1 MNCSVAPIKKPAVF
15 LDRDGVI
22 NRKLPEGDYV
32 KDWSEFSFLP
42 GALRAIRIL
51 KENGF
56 LIAVITNQRCIATGI
71 ITEEGLKSIHERMLY
86 EIRGCGGDIDAIY
99 FCPHDISDGCVC
111 RKPEPGMIL
120 RAIKDFKGHNID
132 IDLERSC
139 VIGDSERDIIPAKV
153 LGLKAIKIGEYSPEA
168 DINKRDL
175 LEAVEAII
183 ECD

>member
-1 MNCSVAPIKKPAVF
+1 VALKKPVVF

-22 NRKLPEGDYV
+22 NRKMPESDYV
-32 KDWSEFSFLP
+32 RNWSEFSFLP
-42 GALRAIRIL
+42 GVFRALRML

-56 LIAVITNQRCIATGI
+56 LIAIVTNQRCVAKGI
-71 ITEEGLKSIHERMLY
+71 VTEERLKEIHEKMVN
-86 EIRGCGGDIDAIY
+86 EIRKYGGDIDAIY
-99 FCPHDISDGCVC
+99 FCPHDVSDGCVC

-153 LGLKAIKIGEYSPEA
+153 LGLRAIKIGEYSPEA

>member
-1 MNCSVAPIKKPAVF
+1 MALKKPVVF

-22 NRKLPEGDYV
+22 NRKMPESDYV
-32 KDWSEFSFLP
+32 RNWSEFSFLP
-42 GALRAIRIL
+42 GVFRALRML

-56 LIAVITNQRCIATGI
+56 LIAIVTNQRCVAKGI
-71 ITEEGLKSIHERMLY
+71 VTEERLKEIHEKMVN
-86 EIRGCGGDIDAIY
+86 EIRKYGGDIDAIY
-99 FCPHDISDGCVC
+99 FCPHDVSDGCVC

-153 LGLKAIKIGEYSPEA
+153 LGLRAIKIGEYSPEA